1 METEV
6 MSKTVS
12 EETTNIGEIV
22 IGNKP
27 ILPWEEVKDKTD
39 KLRAF
44 LDTKVGS
51 WWSGFIVGTLNC
63 ALLVFMHK
71 QLPKIRKKF
80 SGHE

>member
-1 METEV
+1 

-51 WWSGFIVGTLNC
+51 WWSG
-63 ALLVFMHK
+63 LLSV
-71 QLPKIRKKF
+71 L
-80 SGHE
+80 